1 MSKNKDN
8 NETVKYEELEIG
20 KAYIVSL
27 TSGAVISGVLLSKRE
42 DLQNGNV
49 VKEIGLMFDSATQVY
64 LCDCQIAKMREI
76 PADDIEDYFKKFQ
89 RIYGIKCF
97 NKEGELL
104 SASKILRN
112 LIYMDNTW
120 SKLTKRKRREL
131 IQYLHFSNEDIW
143 DMIEAFLEQRKENQ
157 RLQKYQLN
165 ALEAALKLSKNCQS
179 LKNIKTYD
187 RNMLNDVF
195 EKIELEKLIDQIC

>member
-76 PADDIEDYFKKFQ
+76 PADDIEDYFRKFQ

-143 DMIEAFLEQRKENQ
+143 DMIEMFGVQKRNNYK
-157 RLQKYQLN
+157 LQ
-165 ALEAALKLSKNCQS
+165 
-179 LKNIKTYD
+179 YD
-187 RNMLNDVF
+187 RLN
-195 EKIELEKLIDQIC
+195 ELESDLKEVINQISK

>member
-1 MSKNKDN
+1 
-8 NETVKYEELEIG
+8 
-20 KAYIVSL
+20 
-27 TSGAVISGVLLSKRE
+27 
-42 DLQNGNV
+42 
-49 VKEIGLMFDSATQVY
+49 
-64 LCDCQIAKMREI
+64 MREI
-76 PADDIEDYFKKFQ
+76 PADDIEDYFRKFQ

-143 DMIEAFLEQRKENQ
+143 DMIEMFGVQKRNNYK
-157 RLQKYQLN
+157 LQ
-165 ALEAALKLSKNCQS
+165 
-179 LKNIKTYD
+179 YD
-187 RNMLNDVF
+187 RLN
-195 EKIELEKLIDQIC
+195 ELESDLKEVINQISK

>member
-1 MSKNKDN
+1 MSKNENN
-8 NETVKYEELEIG
+8 NEAIEYEDLEIG
-20 KAYIVSL
+20 KPYVVSL
-27 TSGAVISGVLLSKRE
+27 TSGAVISGILFSKRE

-49 VKEIGLMFDSATQVY
+49 VKEYGIMFDNATQVY

-76 PADDIEDYFKKFQ
+76 PADDTEDYFRKFQ

-112 LIYMDNTW
+112 LIYTDNTW

-131 IQYLHFSNEDIW
+131 IQYLHFNNEDIW
-143 DMIEAFLEQRKENQ
+143 DMIEAFLVQKLGNDKLQYKRLCEVEAELKEV
-157 RLQKYQLN
+157 
-165 ALEAALKLSKNCQS
+165 
-179 LKNIKTYD
+179 IG
-187 RNMLNDVF
+187 
-195 EKIELEKLIDQIC
+195 QIVTFHG

>member
-8 NETVKYEELEIG
+8 NEIIKYEELEIG
-20 KAYIVSL
+20 KPYVVSL

-49 VKEIGLMFDSATQVY
+49 IKEIGLMFDSSTSVY

-76 PADDIEDYFKKFQ
+76 PADDTEDYFRKFQ

-97 NKEGELL
+97 NKAGELL

-112 LIYMDNTW
+112 LIYTDNTW
-120 SKLTKRKRREL
+120 CKLTKRKRREL
-131 IQYLHFSNEDIW
+131 IQYLHFNNEDIW
-143 DMIEAFLEQRKENQ
+143 DMIEAFLVQKLGNDKLQYKRLCEVEAELKEV
-157 RLQKYQLN
+157 
-165 ALEAALKLSKNCQS
+165 
-179 LKNIKTYD
+179 IK
-187 RNMLNDVF
+187 
-195 EKIELEKLIDQIC
+195 QIR